1 VSEGATAATGG
12 APLEGRGHFY
22 PATVLTDVAPESEIL
37 RQEIFGPVATVH
49 PYDSVDEALQLA
61 NATPYG
67 LEAYVYG
74 TDEDA
79 AMAFARQVRA
89 GGVKVNGA
97 SPISLHLMAP
107 RPAWGISGLHDEG
120 TRETIQFFMGSR
132 VVGVEAPMSFDS

>member
-1 VSEGATAATGG
+1 
-12 APLEGRGHFY
+12 
-22 PATVLTDVAPESEIL
+22 
-37 RQEIFGPVATVH
+37 VATVH
-49 PYDSVDEALQLA
+49 AYDSVEHALELA

-74 TDEDA
+74 TDEDG
-79 AMAFARQVRA
+79 AMAFARQIRA